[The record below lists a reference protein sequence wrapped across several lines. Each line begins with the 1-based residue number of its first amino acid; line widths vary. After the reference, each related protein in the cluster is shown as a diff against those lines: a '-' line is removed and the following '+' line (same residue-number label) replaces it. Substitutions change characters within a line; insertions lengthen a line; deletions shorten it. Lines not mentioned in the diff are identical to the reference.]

1 MANSLFLPTP
11 ISQDIM
17 ASTSKKPKRTK
28 AQKAQ
33 KRKAKYMKKYL
44 KKAKKKPFKRYSS
57 SRVINVANDKEFSSK
72 SYKKLKVTK
81 QQQKIINKRFKG
93 GYSPF
98 EDRVTNSFQFVSGTQ
113 FNQSKLIWRTGTGLD
128 IIKKAF
134 NHFPSDTSVAGSA
147 LEATGNQY
155 IVAQEQSIYFNKFKL
170 KYEIYNPCNFD
181 INLVIYD
188 IVYKCDTDDTVDN
201 TYKNGIS
208 TAGITETSTSADT
221 KDDPISLM
229 QRGLD
234 SVQGRAETTSNS
246 DSYIV
251 AKPINGGITNIQS
264 KPTDFYPFN
273 IYCKIIKKHTYRLQP
288 GATMSHTFV
297 YNPKALINR
306 GYMGYKYK
314 EYFGS
319 SDSKNL
325 GIKDFTCGCL
335 FKTWGQID
343 NSGSTSTSAMTEVT
357 TVPAKIAF
365 KEEISVK
372 WYCMNSKYNYI
383 FEQDNSWAPEG
394 EDRAKMEV
402 VNDVNIKQMNSVNM
416 DPST

>member
-1 MANSLFLPTP
+1 MAKSLFLPTP

-33 KRKAKYMKKYL
+33 RRKAKYMKKYL

-98 EDRVTNSFQFVSGTQ
+98 EDRVTNTFQFVDNTQ
-113 FNQSKLIWRTGTGLD
+113 FNMSKLIWRTGTGLD
-128 IIKKAF
+128 IIRKAF
-134 NHFPSDTSVAGSA
+134 NHFPSDTQTAGAA

-188 IVYKCDTDDTVDN
+188 IVYKCDTDDTVNN
-201 TYKNGIS
+201 TYQNGAS
-208 TAGITETSTSADT
+208 GSGPSTSADL

-229 QRGLD
+229 QRGMD
-234 SVQGRAETTSNS
+234 YVQGRAETTSEANT
-246 DSYIV
+246 YIV
-251 AKPINGGITNIQS
+251 AKPIYGSIANIQS

-273 IYCKIIKKHTYRLQP
+273 IYCKIVKKHTYRLQP
-288 GATMSHTFV
+288 GATMSHTFT

-319 SDSKNL
+319 TDSKNL

-343 NSGSTSTSAMTEVT
+343 NSGNSSSSAMTEVT
-357 TVPAKIAF
+357 TIPAKIAF

-383 FEQDNSWAPEG
+383 FETDNSWAPEIA
-394 EDRAKMEV
+394 DRTKMEI
-402 VNDVNIKQMNSVNM
+402 VNDQNIKPIQNVDMDNTNNVN
-416 DPST
+416 